1 MRIIKHNEFV
11 PNREYLLNIFMKTD
25 DDTKDARMYA
35 TYLGKRNLL
44 NSSTGM
50 YFFMVRPVNTPM
62 EDAEF
67 EKIKEFEDINN
78 NTIENTNQPQLIAVG
93 EDKIFDGDVFNRE
106 TVSEEDEI
114 FGVFYESN
122 KELRDK
128 LKSNISK
135 KLNKTLP
142 GEVTQNIIDYLP
154 KRGGGKKTRRKK
166 GKSN

>member
-35 TYLGKRNLL
+35 TYVGKRNLT
-44 NSSTGM
+44 SRGM
-50 YFFMVRPVNTPM
+50 VYFFMVRPVKTPM
-62 EDAEF
+62 ADAEF
-67 EKIKEFEDINN
+67 EKIQEFEDINN
-78 NTIENTNQPQLIAVG
+78 NYIENTNQPQLIAVG
-93 EDKIFDGDVFNRE
+93 EDKIFDGDVYDRE
-106 TVSEEDEI
+106 TALTEEDEI
-114 FGVFYESN
+114 FGVFYESK

-142 GEVTQNIIDYLP
+142 GDVTQNIYEFLP
-154 KRGGGKKTRRKK
+154 KNGGGKKTRRKK
-166 GKSN
+166 

>member
-35 TYLGKRNLL
+35 TYLGKRNL
-44 NSSTGM
+44 NRSMGM
-50 YFFMVRPVNTPM
+50 VYFFMVRPVKTPM

-67 EKIKEFEDINN
+67 EKIQEFEDIDNN
-78 NTIENTNQPQLIAVG
+78 SIKNTNQPQLIAVG
-93 EDKIFDGDVFNRE
+93 EDKIFDGDVFNRK
-106 TVSEEDEI
+106 TALREEDEI

-128 LKSNISK
+128 LKRKISK
-135 KLNKTLP
+135 TLNKMLP
-142 GEVTQNIIDYLP
+142 GDVTQNIIDYLP
-154 KRGGGKKTRRKK
+154 KNGGGKKTRRKK
-166 GKSN
+166 